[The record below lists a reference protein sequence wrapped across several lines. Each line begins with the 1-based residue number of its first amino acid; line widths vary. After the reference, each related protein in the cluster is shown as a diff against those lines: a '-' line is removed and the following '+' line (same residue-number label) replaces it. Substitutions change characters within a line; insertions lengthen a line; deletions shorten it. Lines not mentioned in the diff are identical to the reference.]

1 LFFYAKVTCF
11 DGAIGLLIL
20 VVWSKFDGLG
30 LVIAKICNVYKIANA
45 QRVDLKNKDKLY
57 LQLFLII
64 ISFFWYNYNYIYK
77 FKTYMV
83 LKKMLNYL
91 SFRMEEIIIL
101 INLSNIY
108 ILALNISWNK
118 LKRA

>member
-45 QRVDLKNKDKLY
+45 QRVDLINTKDKLY
-57 LQLFLII
+57 LQFFLII
-64 ISFFWYNYNYIYK
+64 ISFFL
-77 FKTYMV
+77 V
-83 LKKMLNYL
+83 
-91 SFRMEEIIIL
+91 
-101 INLSNIY
+101 
-108 ILALNISWNK
+108 
-118 LKRA
+118 